1 LSEGLLTS
9 RTRILFNTCPDNNPQ
24 NKLMQVEIL
33 KRNVHENLV
42 TLVGA
47 CKKKRALVYEFL
59 PKGTLS
65 RHLEDEHRESFSWD
79 ERVRVATSICAALE
93 FLHHAKPDPIA
104 HGDLKPDN
112 ILFDANNVCK
122 LGDFGISRL
131 LKYKSHTS
139 TPSHTTDVPKG
150 SSSYMDPEFET
161 TRRLTP
167 PSDVYALGIILLQ
180 LATGRGAKGL
190 RDDVSGKLGQ
200 FEKLSEDMQT
210 KMIYRKLIDDKLQL
224 DDKSKL
230 DAVKM
235 IRIGLKCSNDTRK
248 ERPDLVTEVRPEI
261 ESIRGDGGSI
271 II

>member
-1 LSEGLLTS
+1 LSEVLLTS

-131 LKYKSHTS
+131 LKYKGHTS

-167 PSDVYALGIILLQ
+167 PSDVYALGTNIQNWLHCPFDMRVGHLVLLAC
-180 LATGRGAKGL
+180 LWSEIMTSPSL
-190 RDDVSGKLGQ
+190 HSYCVSR
-200 FEKLSEDMQT
+200 LSF
-210 KMIYRKLIDDKLQL
+210 
-224 DDKSKL
+224 
-230 DAVKM
+230 
-235 IRIGLKCSNDTRK
+235 
-248 ERPDLVTEVRPEI
+248 
-261 ESIRGDGGSI
+261 
-271 II
+271 